1 MKNFALLCIILLA
14 QVGFA
19 QVDFDGQIQPI
30 FSNNCA
36 FSGCHAG
43 ASPQQGM
50 NLSAGQAFNNIVNVP
65 SSERPELLRVDPGD
79 PDMSYLFMKITGAPG
94 IVGSRM
100 PLGRPPLSNADIAL
114 IEQWISELS
123 VIGIDNEN
131 DGRITRFE
139 LEQNFPNPFNPST
152 TIRYQLPISSNVKLV
167 VYNLI
172 GQEVR
177 TLVDVATQPAG
188 GYEVEWDGQDNLGN
202 AVGSGVYFYKLITR
216 AQALTR
222 KMILMK

>member
-1 MKNFALLCIILLA
+1 MKNIALLWFMLLA
-14 QVGFA
+14 QAGFG
-19 QVDFDGQIQPI
+19 QIDFENQIQPI

-43 ASPQQGM
+43 AFPQQGM

-65 SSERPELLRVDPGD
+65 SSERPELLRVDPGNAE
-79 PDMSYLFMKITGAPG
+79 MSYLFMKITGAPG

-100 PLGRPPLSNADIAL
+100 PLGRPPLSNTDIAL

-123 VIGIDNEN
+123 VIGIDDEN

-177 TLVDVATQPAG
+177 TLVDAAVQPSGA
-188 GYEVEWDGQDNLGN
+188 YEVTWDGRDNRGT
-202 AVGSGVYFYKLITR
+202 AMGSGVYFYKLITR
-216 AQALTR
+216 AQTFTR
-222 KMILMK
+222 KMILLK